1 MHKRVRLVGFLAVL
15 LVGCQEPSDPS
26 ERLSVESDEAE
37 ADDHAIHWSYDEAD
51 GPGVWADLS
60 PEFLLCREGQAQSP
74 IDLTD
79 AQAASLDPMSM
90 NYQPATLRIIRHE
103 HLVDVINSGHTIQI
117 NYDEGSTV
125 TVEATE
131 FELVQYHFHVPSEHT
146 VDEKSFPME
155 MHLVHVSEEG
165 EIAVLGVLIEEG
177 SHNSAFDPV
186 VEHIPGEVGSEEHLE
201 HVQVEIDDL
210 LPADGSTFRYSGS
223 LTTPPCSEGVRW
235 FVFVQPLELS
245 PQQIQSFARVIR
257 GNNRP
262 LQLHNGRDLLLH
274 RSP

>member
-1 MHKRVRLVGFLAVL
+1 MHKRIWLGGFLAVL
-15 LVGCQEPSDPS
+15 LVSCQEPSDP
-26 ERLSVESDEAE
+26 EAVEAE
-37 ADDHAIHWSYDEAD
+37 DRDSHWGYEEAD
-51 GPGVWADLS
+51 GPDVWADLS
-60 PEFLLCREGQAQSP
+60 PEFSLCREGQAQSP

-79 AQAASLDPMSM
+79 AQPADLDPMGM

-103 HLVDVINSGHTIQI
+103 HLVDAINSGHTIQI

-131 FELVQYHFHVPSEHT
+131 FELAQYHFHVPSEHN
-146 VDEKSFPME
+146 VDGESFPME
-155 MHLVHVSEEG
+155 MHLVHVSEQG

-177 SHNSAFDPV
+177 SHNPAFDPV
-186 VEHIPGEVGSEEHLE
+186 VEHIPLETGGEEHLE
-201 HVQVEIDDL
+201 LVQVEIDDL
-210 LPADGSTFRYSGS
+210 LPADRSTFRYSGS

-235 FVFVQPLELS
+235 FVFAQAQELS
-245 PQQIQSFARVIR
+245 AQQIQSFAGVIR

-262 LQLHNGRDLLLH
+262 LQPHNGRDLLLH

>member
-1 MHKRVRLVGFLAVL
+1 MHKRIWLVGILAVFWA
-15 LVGCQEPSDPS
+15 GCQEQSAP
-26 ERLSVESDEAE
+26 EGVQAE
-37 ADDHAIHWSYDEAD
+37 ANTIHWGYDEAD

-60 PEFLLCREGQAQSP
+60 PEFSLCREGQVQAP

-79 AQAASLDPMSM
+79 AQAANLDPMDM
-90 NYQPATLRIIRHE
+90 NYQPASLRIIRHE

-117 NYDEGSTV
+117 NYDEGSTL

-146 VDEKSFPME
+146 VDGESFPME
-155 MHLVHVSEEG
+155 MHLVHVSGQG
-165 EIAVLGVLIEEG
+165 EIAVLSVLIKEG
-177 SHNSAFDPV
+177 SHNPAFDPV
-186 VEHIPGEVGSEEHLE
+186 VEHIPLEIGGEEHLE

-223 LTTPPCSEGVRW
+223 WTTPPCSEGVRW
-235 FVFVQPLELS
+235 FVFVQALELS
-245 PQQIQSFARVIR
+245 PQQIQSFARVIS

-262 LQLHNGRDLLLH
+262 IQPRNGRDLWLH
-274 RSP
+274 SPQ

>member
-1 MHKRVRLVGFLAVL
+1 MDKRIWLVGFLAVL
-15 LVGCQEPSDPS
+15 LVSCQEQSDP
-26 ERLSVESDEAE
+26 VGVDAGDHES
-37 ADDHAIHWSYDEAD
+37 HWGYEEAD

-74 IDLTD
+74 IDLTG
-79 AQAASLDPMSM
+79 AQAASLDPMGM
-90 NYQPATLRIIRHE
+90 NYQPASLRIIRHE

-117 NYDEGSTV
+117 NYDEGSTL

-131 FELVQYHFHVPSEHT
+131 FELAQYHFHVPSEHN
-146 VDEKSFPME
+146 VDGKSFPME
-155 MHLVHVSEEG
+155 MHLVHVSEQG

-177 SHNSAFDPV
+177 SHNPNFDPV
-186 VEHIPGEVGSEEHLE
+186 VEHIPLEAGSEEHLE
-201 HVQVEIDDL
+201 HVQVQIDDL
-210 LPADGSTFRYSGS
+210 LPADRSTFRYSGS

-235 FVFVQPLELS
+235 FVLVQPLELS
-245 PQQIQSFARVIR
+245 VQQIQSFARVIS

-262 LQLHNGRDLLLH
+262 LQPHNGRDLLLH

>member
-1 MHKRVRLVGFLAVL
+1 MDKRIWLGGFLAVL
-15 LVGCQEPSDPS
+15 LVSCQQQSTQEGA
-26 ERLSVESDEAE
+26 EAE
-37 ADDHAIHWSYDEAD
+37 TQGSHWGYEEAD

-79 AQAASLDPMSM
+79 AQSADLEPMGM
-90 NYQPATLRIIRHE
+90 NYQPASLRIIRHE

-117 NYDEGSTV
+117 NYDEGSTI

-131 FELVQYHFHVPSEHT
+131 FELAQYHFHVPSEHN
-146 VDEKSFPME
+146 VDGKSFPME
-155 MHLVHVSEEG
+155 MHLVHVSEQG

-177 SHNSAFDPV
+177 SKNPAFDPV
-186 VEHIPGEVGSEEHLE
+186 VEHIPLDTGGEEHLE
-201 HVQVEIDDL
+201 HVQVQIDDL
-210 LPADGSTFRYSGS
+210 LPADRSTFRYSGS

-235 FVFVQPLELS
+235 FVLVQPLELS
-245 PQQIQSFARVIR
+245 VQQIQSFAGVIR

-262 LQLHNGRDLLLH
+262 LQPHNGRDLLLH

>member
-1 MHKRVRLVGFLAVL
+1 MDRRIWLVGLLAIL
-15 LVGCQEPSDPS
+15 LTGCQEQSDP
-26 ERLSVESDEAE
+26 EGVQVEAN
-37 ADDHAIHWSYDEAD
+37 AIHWGYDEAN

-60 PEFLLCREGQAQSP
+60 PEFVLCRQGQVQAP

-79 AQAASLDPMSM
+79 AQPADLDPMGI
-90 NYQPATLRIIRHE
+90 NYQPASLRIIRHE

-131 FELVQYHFHVPSEHT
+131 FELAQYHFHVPSEHT
-146 VDEKSFPME
+146 VDGKSFPME
-155 MHLVHVSEEG
+155 MHLVHVSEQG
-165 EIAVLGVLIEEG
+165 EIAVLSVLIKEG
-177 SHNSAFDPV
+177 RHNPAFDLV
-186 VEHIPGEVGSEEHLE
+186 VEHIPLEIGGEEHLE

-210 LPADGSTFRYSGS
+210 LPADRSTFRYSGS
-223 LTTPPCSEGVRW
+223 WTTPPCSEGVRW
-235 FVFVQPLELS
+235 FVFVQALELS
-245 PQQIQSFARVIR
+245 PQQIQSFAGVIR

-262 LQLHNGRDLLLH
+262 LQPHNGRDLLLH

>member
-1 MHKRVRLVGFLAVL
+1 MYKRIRLVGLFAVL
-15 LVGCQEPSDPS
+15 LSGCQEQSDP
-26 ERLSVESDEAE
+26 EGVEAE
-37 ADDHAIHWSYDEAD
+37 DPDNHWGYEEVD
-51 GPGVWADLS
+51 GPGVWADLT
-60 PEFLLCREGQAQSP
+60 PEFLLCREGRAQSP

-79 AQAASLDPMSM
+79 AQAASLDPMGM

-117 NYDEGSTV
+117 NYDEGSTL
-125 TVEATE
+125 TVDATE
-131 FELVQYHFHVPSEHT
+131 FELAQYHFHVPSEHT
-146 VDEKSFPME
+146 VDGKSFPME
-155 MHLVHVSEEG
+155 MHLVHVSEQG

-177 SHNSAFDPV
+177 SHNPAFDPV
-186 VEHIPGEVGSEEHLE
+186 VEHIPLEAGGEEHLE

-210 LPADGSTFRYSGS
+210 LPADRSTFRYSGS
-223 LTTPPCSEGVRW
+223 LTTPPCSEGVHW

-245 PQQIQSFARVIR
+245 TQQIQSVARVID

-262 LQLHNGRDLLLH
+262 LQPHNGRDLLLH